1 MFGSRVLSL
10 ETVRFDPPD
19 SDREGGTF
27 VVARVPDWI
36 NVVARTD
43 DDRLVLVRQY
53 RFGVERAT
61 LELPGG
67 MCDPGES
74 PLDAAC
80 RELREETG
88 YVGERWHDLGS
99 VEPNPALQ
107 DNRCHT
113 FLAESVQRAHEPRPD
128 PHESIEV
135 VLSPFDA
142 IAGAV
147 RRGEITHALVVA
159 ALYRYDLWSASPGRM
174 STL

>member
-1 MFGSRVLSL
+1 MLSI

-19 SDREGGTF
+19 ADREGGTF

-36 NVVARTD
+36 NVVALTP
-43 DDRLVLVRQY
+43 DRELVLVRQF
-53 RFGVERAT
+53 RFGVERET
-61 LELPGG
+61 LEIPGG
-67 MCDPGES
+67 MCDPGEA
-74 PLDAAC
+74 PIDAAR

-88 YVGERWHDLGS
+88 YAGERWHELGS

-113 FLAESVQRAHEPRPD
+113 FLAEGATPAHAPAPD

-135 VLSPFDA
+135 VLKPWA
-142 IAGAV
+142 EVAEHV

-159 ALYRYDLWSASPGRM
+159 ALYRYGLWSDPPEPI
-174 STL
+174 STR